1 MPNGGTGHCGNC
13 CYFDSN
19 SSSCTLREV
28 PIESFHWT
36 TCRSRNS
43 QNSEVVGPIYAI
55 VCEVKDGAAAYGSV
69 PYYDGCRVDTVQGPD
84 GGDTVIKFADNQ
96 GVSHEFATVSEYMDF
111 YEGAGRET

>member
-43 QNSEVVGPIYAI
+43 QNSEVIGPIYTI
-55 VCEVKDGAAAYGSV
+55 VCEVKDGAVAYGSV

-96 GVSHEFATVSEYMDF
+96 GVSHEFATVSEYMVF
-111 YEGAGRET
+111 FESAGQKM